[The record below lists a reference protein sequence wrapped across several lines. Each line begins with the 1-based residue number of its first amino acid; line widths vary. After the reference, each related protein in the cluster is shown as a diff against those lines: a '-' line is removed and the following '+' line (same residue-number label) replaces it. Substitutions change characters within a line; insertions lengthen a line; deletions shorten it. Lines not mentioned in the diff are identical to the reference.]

1 MFSSSFKLEKQ
12 ILDPE
17 IKSKK
22 RAADLL
28 GPSLRYFDEVIQI
41 SDAILK
47 NRLNL
52 RKKRLQKLRNEV
64 VLILTTESEERIA
77 LEKIQNNKASI
88 QKSIHLRQW
97 DAFRSWFNV

>member
-17 IKSKK
+17 VKSKK
-22 RAADLL
+22 RAVDLL

-77 LEKIQNNKASI
+77 LEKNPKQQSFNTKKYPSKAMGC
-88 QKSIHLRQW
+88 
-97 DAFRSWFNV
+97 F